1 MELEITNIT
10 EENKKE
16 KLTAA
21 ALVLA
26 YTLNIPLE
34 LNGVILEKDELLEKA
49 YKYIRRWKK
58 GEKWYYAY
66 PHIDTDTSGKQRV
79 DKKYE
84 IAASA
89 ELIDYIKP
97 IEPTEDNIKKE
108 FTKLRQLSKEGKLR
122 VKAYGNFPV
131 IINKMSEDHL
141 KMTKRHN
148 RQKNAI
154 DERASLLPFV
164 SEILNNTGKLGEI
177 SRRKGAVTYGV
188 VGRVKI
194 GNEIKVI
201 EISLAYNKQAK
212 LFFLS
217 GYEIKKV
224 GSLRAIMGKKSLGQY
239 APAYYR
245 PTGNLKT
252 VIGKESL
259 NQFVPT
265 GLKKAVSQWLHGNS
279 LIDSH
284 TSNGGVDINSLQ
296 RHRSH
301 RNNEAISSYFQP
313 LLPNEARVNN
323 SHPTNTILPQST
335 QKNKSYP
342 DIILD
347 IQNITE
353 ANKYDKFTKA
363 LKAAAKQLNTPIGVL
378 DLEKKGEKH
387 LYPIKQELSDYWASF
402 YSNILDELY
411 ISLTEILELP
421 AVSIETMQK
430 SLISAQAIKKLFSKF
445 KLKYKGSIIYNPET
459 GEPFLRKDFDK
470 LVRAIED
477 ILNLNTKEAAKRIT
491 LDSVTVSK
499 LLKRLASFQTT
510 EQLKSHTL
518 DNLKYKNKSFE
529 WIREEY
535 KNLNT
540 VLGEP
545 LSLKEKARYQV
556 CEDKA
561 AQLITRVNDDIRNG
575 IKEVLLDGISER
587 KSKAQVSQDLFNKF
601 GSLNRNWKRIADT
614 EIVNTSNLASV
625 LEEVHSAAQGEKVY
639 FRRYEMANAC
649 DKCKKMDGVIAL
661 WSDKP
666 LEDDK
671 IKDEFASVAIW
682 EGKAPDS
689 KNNTLVVGALHPHC
703 RGFWER
709 WGSEE
714 FNAQT
719 AQLNGKGKKWN
730 EAVIKAQE
738 EYKARGIEN
747 PHDGTKGYKD
757 RIREIYKTL

>member
-16 KLTAA
+16 KLTTA

-26 YTLNIPLE
+26 YMLDIPLE
-34 LNGVILEKDELLEKA
+34 LNGVMLEKA
-49 YKYIRRWKK
+49 KLHKYLKK
-58 GEKWYYAY
+58 EFKNGKWYYTYEDDLKNARAKVELCTSE
-66 PHIDTDTSGKQRV
+66 PLKINEKNARQIAKQFITDWKKDWQRDPEKRKCPALNYTKIGFDSISLNHLGIKGGGIVRTIKELMERVRILPFAKEILEGKNKGIGTMVRV
-79 DKKYE
+79 DENKQLVYYE
-84 IAASA
+84 
-89 ELIDYIKP
+89 
-97 IEPTEDNIKKE
+97 
-108 FTKLRQLSKEGKLR
+108 
-122 VKAYGNFPV
+122 
-131 IINKMSEDHL
+131 
-141 KMTKRHN
+141 
-148 RQKNAI
+148 
-154 DERASLLPFV
+154 
-164 SEILNNTGKLGEI
+164 
-177 SRRKGAVTYGV
+177 V
-188 VGRVKI
+188 VGRA
-194 GNEIKVI
+194 VI
-201 EISLAYNKQAK
+201 DGKERTISVIVSKYKPDAK
-212 LFFLS
+212 KYIS
-217 GYEIKKV
+217 VIKKA
-224 GSLRAIMGKKSLGQY
+224 LKKSGLPVSLSRQDTCMLRSIQ
-239 APAYYR
+239 ANTAAY
-245 PTGNLKT
+245 
-252 VIGKESL
+252 
-259 NQFVPT
+259 
-265 GLKKAVSQWLHGNS
+265 
-279 LIDSH
+279 H
-284 TSNGGVDINSLQ
+284 TTDI
-296 RHRSH
+296 
-301 RNNEAISSYFQP
+301 
-313 LLPNEARVNN
+313 
-323 SHPTNTILPQST
+323 ILPQST

-378 DLEKKGEKH
+378 ELEKKGEKH

-421 AVSIETMQK
+421 SVSIETMQK
-430 SLISAQAIKKLFSKF
+430 SLISTQAIKKMFGNF

-459 GEPFLRKDFDK
+459 GEPIRRKDFDR

-477 ILNLNTKEAAKRIT
+477 VLNLNTKEAAKRMT
-491 LDSVTVSK
+491 LDSVAVSK

-518 DNLKYKNKSFE
+518 DNLKYKGKSFE

-535 KNLNT
+535 NNLST

-561 AQLITRVNDDIRNG
+561 AQLITRVNDDIRNV

-587 KSKAQVSQDLFNKF
+587 KSKVQVSQDLFNKF
-601 GSLNRNWKRIADT
+601 GSLNRSWKRIADT
-614 EIVNTSNLASV
+614 ETVNTSNLASV
-625 LEEVHSAAQGEKVY
+625 LEEVHSATQGEKVY

-689 KNNTLVVGALHPHC
+689 KSNTLVVGALHPHC

-719 AQLNGKGKKWN
+719 AQLNGKGKEWN

-757 RIREIYKTL
+757 RIREILNK